1 MYGPYPLPDKST
13 YQRREFAAWLH
24 KQWQPVPVL
33 ACGGRTGEGEQPLP
47 VAMRDLLERAGVPEN
62 MISIET
68 DSRSTHENAV
78 YGAAILRKHGVS
90 TIALVVEARD
100 MLRASASFRKQGIA
114 MVLVP
119 CAYRQFRIIA

>member
-1 MYGPYPLPDKST
+1 M
-13 YQRREFAAWLH
+13 
-24 KQWQPVPVL
+24 L
-33 ACGGRTGEGEQPLP
+33 ACGGRTGEGEQPLS

-78 YGAAILRKHGVS
+78 YGAEILRKHGVS

-114 MVLVP
+114 MVPVP